1 MNTMRSHIHNVNSHP
16 IKGGHCFRSPDRHIG
31 MLCIIAVIERI
42 GLRIVAHTVPLSL
55 RHSLAQRIA
64 GSTVGTPHCL
74 LRGPLRQLVLLHL
87 PLEQHIVERTCELS
101 PQGSL
106 EQ

>member
-1 MNTMRSHIHNVNSHP
+1 
-16 IKGGHCFRSPDRHIG
+16 

-42 GLRIVAHTVPLSL
+42 GLHIVVHTVPLSL
-55 RHSLAQRIA
+55 RHSLAPRIA

-74 LRGPLRQLVLLHL
+74 LQGPLLLLVLLHL
-87 PLEQHIVERTCELS
+87 PLEQHIVERTCEPS